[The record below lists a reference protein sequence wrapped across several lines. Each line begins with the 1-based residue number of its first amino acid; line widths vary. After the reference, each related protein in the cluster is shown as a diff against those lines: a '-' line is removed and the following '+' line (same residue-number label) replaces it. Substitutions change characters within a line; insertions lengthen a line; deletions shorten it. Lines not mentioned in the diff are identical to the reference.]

1 MNERNDMR
9 YLTLSPLLRRRR
21 AGAAFLVLASLLQ
34 GGSAL
39 AGDHRRMPV
48 DPLPE
53 YVQECGACHVAYPP
67 ALLPAASWRR
77 QMEGLDK
84 HYGSDASLE
93 PALVARIDRWLAQN
107 AGEGRRATEAPPDDR
122 ITRSARF
129 ERKHRDVEPAVWR
142 LPSVKSPAQ
151 CAACHAG
158 AERGEFDDDDLRL
171 PAGLNARQR
180 RAWND

>member
-1 MNERNDMR
+1 MTKRNDMR
-9 YLTLSPLLRRRR
+9 YLTPRPLPRQRHARV
-21 AGAAFLVLASLLQ
+21 AFLVLASLLQ
-34 GGSAL
+34 GGSSL

-48 DPLPE
+48 DPLQE
-53 YVQECGACHVAYPP
+53 YLQECGACHMAYPP
-67 ALLPAASWRR
+67 ALLPQASWRR

-93 PALVARIDRWLAQN
+93 PALVARIDRWLARH
-107 AGEGRRATEAPPDDR
+107 AGQGRHADEAPPEDR

-129 ERKHRDVEPAVWR
+129 ERKHRGIEPAVWR

-171 PAGLNARQR
+171 PAGLSARQR